1 MERVA
6 RLGAMDLPTAMS
18 ILLGGAFC
26 YSAWLTSIVFC
37 AASGQRPTDRGRLVL
52 PHRHRARHRR
62 VVRRLVI
69 AYR

>member
-37 AASGQRPTDRGRLVL
+37 AASGQRPLL
-52 PHRHRARHRR
+52 
-62 VVRRLVI
+62 I
-69 AYR
+69 AAASFFPIGIVHGIGVWFGGW

>member
-18 ILLGGAFC
+18 ILLGGAFF

-37 AASGQRPTDRGRLVL
+37 AASGQRPRQIE
-52 PHRHRARHRR
+52 A
-62 VVRRLVI
+62 
-69 AYR
+69 AK